1 MFTHDKFERRSPEV
15 KLTLCYKENNHDMVV
30 TITTIHTG
38 NQYVVNTEEQKY
50 PLEQGDPIDTRCF
63 IIHAL
68 DLQNVFDY
76 VALYLIKENVV
87 IEYNL
92 LSPRFRDQ
100 ELHKSYIL
108 VSDDDDNVS
117 TELSKIEEKLWRYLR
132 LLKGLTVDDFRT
144 ERI

>member
-1 MFTHDKFERRSPEV
+1 MFTHDKFDRRSPEV
-15 KLTLCYKENNHDMVV
+15 KLTLCYKENKHDMVT

-38 NQYVVNTEEQKY
+38 NQYAINTEEQKY
-50 PLEQGDPIDTRCF
+50 PLDQGDPIDTRCF
-63 IIHAL
+63 TIHAM

-76 VALYLIKENVV
+76 VALYLIKDKVV
-87 IEYNL
+87 IDYNL
-92 LSPRFRDQ
+92 LSPRFRDE

-108 VSDDDDNVS
+108 VSDEDDNMT